1 MRRRRRSGLATRL
14 ADDPRTAALDL
25 AAEIAGRNPD
35 AIKVMKRLVDLS
47 WATPLDDGLRA
58 EQELTEGMI
67 GSPNQLEAVLA
78 NLEQRPGK
86 FED

>member
-1 MRRRRRSGLATRL
+1 
-14 ADDPRTAALDL
+14 
-25 AAEIAGRNPD
+25 
-35 AIKVMKRLVDLS
+35 MKRLVDLS
-47 WATPLDDGLRA
+47 WAVPLADGLRA

-67 GSPNQLEAVLA
+67 GSPNQLEAVRA